1 MSSAGRAAIAG
12 TDAGTSKPTV
22 HPIKLLAKSYG
33 LLLGGGPTGLDTL
46 LTTPS
51 GRLTTS
57 T

>member
-1 MSSAGRAAIAG
+1 MEQ
-12 TDAGTSKPTV
+12 GTSRPTV

-33 LLLGGGPTGLDTL
+33 LLPGSGPAGLDTL

-57 T
+57 S